1 MLSNVCIIIQFHMCP
16 KGENLI
22 PHISIRHTLTQTS
35 LCYLADKADNWMN
48 RASQLIKNE
57 LNIK

>member
-1 MLSNVCIIIQFHMCP
+1 MSYLFSNVCISIQFHRCP

-22 PHISIRHTLTQTS
+22 PHISIRKTQTS

-48 RASQLIKNE
+48 RASQLINT
-57 LNIK
+57 N